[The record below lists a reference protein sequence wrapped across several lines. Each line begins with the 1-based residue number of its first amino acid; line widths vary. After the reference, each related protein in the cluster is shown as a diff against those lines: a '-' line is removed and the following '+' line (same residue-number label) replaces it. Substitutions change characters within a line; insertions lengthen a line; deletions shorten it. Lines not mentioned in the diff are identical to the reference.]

1 MTGAP
6 LVLGLDVGGST
17 TRVLL
22 ADLDGRVLAGAEG
35 AGGNPVA
42 HGETA
47 AAQRILDTLRAALA
61 EVDPARVTAGVIG
74 LAGGLIVATALDR
87 VWSAAGLLITPRLV
101 SDLELAY
108 AAGTFGP
115 AGSVLLSGTG
125 AAAAHCRDFR
135 PVRTADGHGWLLGD
149 RGSGYWLGRAAVE
162 TALAANDRGEL
173 DGLAAQVVRTLAG
186 PHPPGPRARSAVIA
200 AAHADAPVRLARLAP
215 LVLTAATAGD
225 PQARRLVER
234 AADHLL
240 DSLATVRAP
249 HSELP
254 VVLAGGVLAPDS
266 PLSAEVRARIA
277 GRWPDAPLTHA
288 GNTAG
293 AAAWLATR
301 QLGPT
306 DGALHTRLTTGDQ
319 SIR

>member
-74 LAGGLIVATALDR
+74 LVGGLIVATALDR

-173 DGLAAQVVRTLAG
+173 DGLAAQVVRTLVG

-225 PQARRLVER
+225 PQARGWSNARPTTCSTRSPPSAHRTPSSRWCWR
-234 AADHLL
+234 AVCSHRTPRSAPKCAPA
-240 DSLATVRAP
+240 SPAAGPTPRSPTRATPRARPPGWPPVNSAPPTVRCTP
-249 HSELP
+249 
-254 VVLAGGVLAPDS
+254 G
-266 PLSAEVRARIA
+266 
-277 GRWPDAPLTHA
+277 
-288 GNTAG
+288 
-293 AAAWLATR
+293 
-301 QLGPT
+301 
-306 DGALHTRLTTGDQ
+306 
-319 SIR
+319 